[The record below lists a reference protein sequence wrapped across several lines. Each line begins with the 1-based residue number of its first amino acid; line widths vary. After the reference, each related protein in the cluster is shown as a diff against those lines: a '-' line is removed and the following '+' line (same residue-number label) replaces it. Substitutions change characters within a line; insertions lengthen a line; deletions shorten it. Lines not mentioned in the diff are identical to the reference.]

1 MGFRQTK
8 RRFTAVPIT
17 ALSIALL
24 LVLMTGAAAAQSNA
38 GNTGA
43 APETTPQ
50 FAGSDSLHLGM
61 NAAAEAGS
69 VRLTL
74 NPGDEADITVYGI
87 PDMSQHVRVSESG
100 AISLPLVGVVQVGGL
115 TSEQAAAAIQEKL
128 AAGGFVH
135 DPHVSVYVKEFNSQ
149 RVAISGEVVHPGL
162 YPVLSSPRLYDLFL
176 AAGGLTNRAGSTVT
190 ITHAS
195 DPQKATVVSLSS
207 DPARSASANL
217 KVEAGDSV
225 VVSRAGIVY
234 VMGEVNR
241 PGGFVI
247 EDNQPIT
254 LLRAIAMAAGPTRM
268 ASLGHARI
276 IRRTPNGIDSR
287 DINLKKVLQAKSQDE
302 ALSAEDILF
311 IPSSR
316 SKAAIAVAT
325 GSAVSVATQLA
336 IYRF

>member
-1 MGFRQTK
+1 MRFRETK
-8 RRFTAVPIT
+8 RWPSGLPAM
-17 ALSIALL
+17 ALGIALL
-24 LVLMTGAAAAQSNA
+24 LAAMPGRASAQSSAGDAGAATASEAAPQSADSLHIGVNAAAQ
-38 GNTGA
+38 
-43 APETTPQ
+43 
-50 FAGSDSLHLGM
+50 
-61 NAAAEAGS
+61 AGS

-74 NPGDEADITVYGI
+74 NPGDEADVSVYGI
-87 PDMSQHVRVSESG
+87 PDMAQHVRVSESG
-100 AISLPLVGVVQVGGL
+100 AISLPLVGVVQVAGL
-115 TSEQAAAAIQEKL
+115 TADQAAASIQQKL
-128 AAGGFVH
+128 AAGGFVR

-149 RVAISGEVVHPGL
+149 RVAISGEVVRPGL
-162 YPVLSSPRLYDLFL
+162 YPVLNSPRLYDLFL
-176 AAGGLTNRAGSTVT
+176 AAGGLTNRAGSAVT

-195 DPQKATVVSLSS
+195 DPQKAMVVTLSS
-207 DPARSASANL
+207 DPAKSAGANL
-217 KVEAGDSV
+217 KLEAGDSV
-225 VVSRAGIVY
+225 VVSKAGIVY

-247 EDNQPIT
+247 EDNQPIS

-287 DINLKKVLQAKSQDE
+287 DVDLKKVLQAKSQDQ

>member
-1 MGFRQTK
+1 MRFRRTK
-8 RRFTAVPIT
+8 RRISLVPT

-24 LVLMTGAAAAQSNA
+24 LVSMTGAASAQSTADNA
-38 GNTGA
+38 GA
-43 APETTPQ
+43 ASEAASPSAT
-50 FAGSDSLHLGM
+50 DSLHMGM

-74 NPGDEADITVYGI
+74 NPGDEADVSVYGI

-100 AISLPLVGVVQVGGL
+100 AISLPLVGVVQVAGL
-115 TSEQAAAAIQEKL
+115 TTEQAAAAIQEKL

-135 DPHVSVYVKEFNSQ
+135 DPHVSVYVREFNSQ

-195 DPQKATVVSLSS
+195 NPQKAAVVTLSS
-207 DPARSASANL
+207 DPIRSADANL
-217 KVEAGDSV
+217 KLEAGDSV
-225 VVSRAGIVY
+225 VVSKAGIVY

-254 LLRAIAMAAGPTRM
+254 LLRAVAMAAGPTRM

>member
-1 MGFRQTK
+1 MPWQEKK
-8 RRFTAVPIT
+8 RRLAAVP
-17 ALSIALL
+17 ALAMGVALL
-24 LVLMTGAAAAQSNA
+24 LGWMPCALSAQSGTSEAVASDNA
-38 GNTGA
+38 PRT
-43 APETTPQ
+43 
-50 FAGSDSLHLGM
+50 AGSDSLHIGM

-100 AISLPLVGVVQVGGL
+100 AISLPLVGVVQVAGL
-115 TSEQAAAAIQEKL
+115 TTEQAAAAIQQKL
-128 AAGGFVH
+128 AAGGFVR

-149 RVAISGEVVHPGL
+149 RVAISGEVVRPGL

-190 ITHAS
+190 LTHAS
-195 DPQKATVVSLSS
+195 DPQKASVVMLSS
-207 DPARSASANL
+207 DPAKSAEANL
-217 KVEAGDSV
+217 RLEAGDSV
-225 VVSRAGIVY
+225 VVSKAGVVY

-247 EDNQPIT
+247 EDNQPIS
-254 LLRAIAMAAGPTRM
+254 LLRAVAMAAGPTRM

-276 IRRTPNGIDSR
+276 IRRTPNGIDSQ
-287 DINLKKVLQAKSQDE
+287 DVDLKKVLQAKSQDQV
-302 ALSAEDILF
+302 LSAEDILF